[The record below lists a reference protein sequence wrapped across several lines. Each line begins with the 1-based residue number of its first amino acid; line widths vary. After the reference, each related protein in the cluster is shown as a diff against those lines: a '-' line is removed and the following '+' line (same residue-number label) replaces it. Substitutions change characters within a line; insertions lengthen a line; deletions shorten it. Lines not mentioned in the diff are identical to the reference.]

1 MAVFLVRA
9 MGYSDNGGGNLFV
22 DDDGFF
28 YENSADRLKTA
39 KVTLGCNP
47 PVNDKYCGESFVTR
61 GQMAAFLVRAMGYTD
76 NGGGNLFIDDD
87 GHLFENAID
96 KLGTAGVTKGCNPP
110 VNDKFCPNDFVT
122 RGQMAAFLTRALGLT
137 SMKPP
142 PPGNNHLVITEDTWF
157 DSPIVLGPGST
168 IQFSN
173 GAQLIC
179 AAGCHADWDGIT
191 ATGEGGVKFLKGS
204 NPSTIRNSLFD
215 VQPSGEAGHHPLHWH
230 LMGDDSRGTLVQN
243 VTIRNSTNSGFA
255 PHGSHGISLIDVRV
269 ENVAGAGLWWPSPG
283 TNETCS
289 PNFQKFC
296 TLDNTN
302 DLTVNRMVVDGVRN
316 APGSTSGFKLAAF
329 LLGAGSGNSITNSV
343 ARNVAASHLK
353 DCAGFQW
360 PSGANQNVGGNVWV
374 FKNNRSE
381 ASGCHG
387 IFVWQNDD
395 NIHIID
401 GFVGVP
407 SGSGLRGVGGGIDH
421 GAYGNKYDYRNVD
434 VPYIEIHAHNWK
446 VSDST
451 VGKVYVERHVGAG
464 TVTFT
469 NVLLDVIHMNDA
481 AGNAG
486 VDLIINGGNATCGV
500 VLWENPHPDS
510 RVIIDGVACARP

>member
-1 MAVFLVRA
+1 MKIPMRSLL
-9 MGYSDNGGGNLFV
+9 G
-22 DDDGFF
+22 
-28 YENSADRLKTA
+28 
-39 KVTLGCNP
+39 VTLLAGFL
-47 PVNDKYCGESFVTR
+47 PVAAVTLP
-61 GQMAAFLVRAMGYTD
+61 GGLEDFAFWVGD
-76 NGGGNLFIDDD
+76 E
-87 GHLFENAID
+87 ENAIHP
-96 KLGTAGVTKGCNPP
+96 GPVVAAAANPE
-110 VNDKFCPNDFVT
+110 
-122 RGQMAAFLTRALGLT
+122 LSALSSRNLPGWEQRDDRSIPPDQVGLT
-137 SMKPP
+137 SDTDDTSSSTSTANSSSESTISPSPTTTEAAARTTTTRPKSPTSTTSPP
-142 PPGNNHLVITEDTWF
+142 NTTTVTGQSGGNHLVITEDTWF
-157 DSPIVLGPGST
+157 NSPIVLGPGST

-215 VQPSGEAGHHPLHWH
+215 VRPSTEAGHHPLHWH

-243 VTIRNSTNSGFA
+243 ITIRNSTNHAFV

-269 ENVAGAGLWWPSPG
+269 ENVVGPGLWWPSPG

-289 PNFQKFC
+289 FQKFC

-316 APGSTSGFKLAAF
+316 APGDNRGFALAAF

-353 DCAGFQW
+353 DCAGFRW
-360 PSGANQNVGGNVWV
+360 PESANGNVGGNVWV

-387 IFVWQNDD
+387 IFVWQNDG
-395 NIHIID
+395 NHHIID

-407 SGSGLRGVGGGIDH
+407 SGSGLRDVGGGIDH
-421 GAYGNKYDYRNVD
+421 GAYANKYDYRNVD
-434 VPYIEIHAHNWK
+434 VPYVEVHAVGWK
-446 VSDST
+446 LSNSSVGEVYVNSH
-451 VGKVYVERHVGAG
+451 VFAGKVD
-464 TVTFT
+464 FF
-469 NVLLDVIHMNDA
+469 NVQLDVIRMQDA
-481 AGNAG
+481 GGKQG

-510 RVIIDGVACARP
+510 RVIIDRVVCARP